1 MLRVRIHRRWILSV
15 LSFGAIMETVGKVA
29 ETSFEALTDAELV
42 DKSATGETPAF
53 VELMRRYNRKLYQT
67 ARVLAG
73 TDADAEDIVQETWMR
88 AYAHLADFRKQSALA
103 TWLLRILVNGAL
115 GRKRKAKVARGFEA
129 ASGAAMS
136 NVIVFPSSHAS
147 DPESSVARTQVRHL
161 LESAIDALPEHF
173 REVLVLR
180 FIEDL
185 PSSQVADILGI
196 PEATVKTRLYRARA
210 LVRERIARNIS
221 NAFVDVFPF
230 AGARCEALRNRV
242 LHGLGLA
249 TKSHSS

>member
-1 MLRVRIHRRWILSV
+1 MK
-15 LSFGAIMETVGKVA
+15 TVGKVA

-103 TWLLRILVNGAL
+103 TWLLRILLNEAL

-129 ASGAAMS
+129 ASGGVMS
-136 NVIVFPSSHAS
+136 NVIMFPSSHAS
-147 DPESSVARTQVRHL
+147 DPESSVARTQVRQL
-161 LESAIDALPEHF
+161 LEAAIDALPDDF

-180 FIEDL
+180 LIENL
-185 PSSQVADILGI
+185 SGSEVAEIIGI
-196 PEATVKTRLYRARA
+196 PEATVKTRLHRARA
-210 LVRERIARNIS
+210 LVRERIARSIS
-221 NAFVDVFPF
+221 NAFEDVFPF

-242 LHGLGLA
+242 LLQLGLPIQL
-249 TKSHSS
+249 HSS